1 MTYILKHL
9 LIMEL
14 RFDAILYSKLGNKN
28 SDAGHIKRSR
38 GLARGPQVS
47 YPCSEVW
54 CVSIIRGVVG
64 WERVGTA
71 FPHLL
76 ALITLLE
83 SPGAA

>member
-1 MTYILKHL
+1 MRATSNVH
-9 LIMEL
+9 
-14 RFDAILYSKLGNKN
+14 
-28 SDAGHIKRSR
+28 AGWPV
-38 GLARGPQVS
+38 GQVS
-47 YPCSEVW
+47 YPCSKVW